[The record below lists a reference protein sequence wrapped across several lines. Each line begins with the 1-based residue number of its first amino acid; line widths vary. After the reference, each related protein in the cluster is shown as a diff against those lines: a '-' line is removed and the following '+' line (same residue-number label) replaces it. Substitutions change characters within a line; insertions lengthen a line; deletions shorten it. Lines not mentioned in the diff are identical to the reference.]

1 MLPTFVPTSEQTDKY
16 RTMGATHTMEHRTI
30 VQIAEQTGIQVEAL
44 RVKFRRYYP
53 GVRFNKYMAVTPEQA
68 EVLTTDKRRV
78 VPVSEQC
85 SDFETLELSDYSPVI
100 EAEQPDIE
108 TVEQTP
114 EPPAEQPDTTPEQP
128 QTTPDIKPTRRAVWP
143 MYVVMLLAAGTTM
156 PNMYSVTLAIK
167 ANETLAALFTG
178 CFTVAPFLLIYAGV
192 RGFAGW
198 LAVSFIILIEIFCN
212 TAGIYGGLTGLNH
225 SNFIAPTNF
234 LHMATGFAFDSAYEP
249 TARAIAGFMAVGI
262 AVLMVISVKEIKN
275 IQSSKSLEK

>member
-1 MLPTFVPTSEQTDKY
+1 MDN
-16 RTMGATHTMEHRTI
+16 RTI

-85 SDFETLELSDYSPVI
+85 TDFETLELSDDSPAI

-108 TVEQTP
+108 TIEQKP
-114 EPPAEQPDTTPEQP
+114 EPPAEQP
-128 QTTPDIKPTRRAVWP
+128 QTTPYINPKRRAVWP

-262 AVLMVISVKEIKN
+262 AVLMVISVGEIRK
-275 IQSSKSLEK
+275 IQSSHKA

>member
-16 RTMGATHTMEHRTI
+16 RTMGATHTMDNRTI

-85 SDFETLELSDYSPVI
+85 SDFETLQLSDDSPII
-100 EAEQPDIE
+100 EAEQTDIV
-108 TVEQTP
+108 TVEQMS
-114 EPPAEQPDTTPEQP
+114 EPPAEQP
-128 QTTPDIKPTRRAVWP
+128 QTTPDIKPRKRAVWP

-262 AVLMVISVKEIKN
+262 AILMVISVKEIKK
-275 IQSSKSLEK
+275 IQSSKT